1 MLDTTSNDTNE
12 EDLNYFARLTNH
24 YLRLVKSSPD
34 KSTLS
39 RHSMKYPV
47 IADSGAN
54 FHMFKESEFFEDI
67 QPFSGQVNLGDEKT
81 KVAIQGIGMV

>member
-1 MLDTTSNDTNE
+1 V
-12 EDLNYFARLTNH
+12 F
-24 YLRLVKSSPD
+24 
-34 KSTLS
+34 
-39 RHSMKYPV
+39 
-47 IADSGAN
+47 ADSGAN